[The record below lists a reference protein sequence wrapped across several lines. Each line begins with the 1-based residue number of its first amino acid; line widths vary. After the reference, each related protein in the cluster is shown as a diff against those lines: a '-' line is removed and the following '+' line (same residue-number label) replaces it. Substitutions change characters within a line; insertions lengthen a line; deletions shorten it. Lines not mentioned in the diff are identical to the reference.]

1 MAETAPLRLDEVA
14 VLIPALNESLRIRGV
29 VEDAL
34 AQVPTVIVVD
44 DGSDDDTVERIADL
58 PVRVLRHPRRMG
70 KGAALRSG
78 FAEAERLGMRAVAT
92 MDGDGQHSAADIPRL
107 VAAAN
112 RHPGC
117 VIVGAR
123 LRKRASQPPHRRLG
137 NDFGDWGIGWACG
150 FRVVDSQSGQRLYPR
165 EVFTL
170 RDVPGE
176 GFVFEA
182 QMLIS
187 AARRAGAGVVAVPI
201 ETRYAG
207 CTPGLAFRK
216 SHFRLF
222 RDLWAITSHVVRQV
236 WRHGDV
242 VSEYARARRHPPVID
257 DAGDASVALRG
268 AVADG
273 PGQAATGGRG

>member
-1 MAETAPLRLDEVA
+1 MPEQVPLAREDVA
-14 VLIPALNESLRIRGV
+14 VVIPALNESLRIRGV
-29 VEDAL
+29 VEEAL
-34 AQVPTVIVVD
+34 TQASTVIVVD

-58 PVRVLRHPRRMG
+58 PARVVRHPRRMG

-78 FAEAERLGMRAVAT
+78 FAEAERLGARAVVT
-92 MDGDGQHSAADIPRL
+92 MDGDGQHDAADIPRL

-137 NDFGDWGIGWACG
+137 NDFGDWGISWGCG

-165 EVFTL
+165 AVFTL
-170 RDVPGE
+170 PDVPGE

-187 AARRAGAGVVAVPI
+187 AAREAGAGVVAVPI

-207 CTPGLAFRK
+207 GEPGLEFRK

-222 RDLWAITSHVVRQV
+222 RDLWAITSHVVAQV
-236 WRHGDV
+236 WTHGDV
-242 VSEYARARRHPPVID
+242 VREYRRARAHPPVID
-257 DAGDASVALRG
+257 DAGSASAPLY
-268 AVADG
+268 DPLSNHSNG
-273 PGQAATGGRG
+273 PA

>member
-1 MAETAPLRLDEVA
+1 MAEQLPLRPGDVA
-14 VLIPALNESLRIRGV
+14 AVIPALNESLRIRGV
-29 VEDAL
+29 VEGAL

-58 PVRVLRHPRRMG
+58 PVRVVRHPQRMG
-70 KGAALRSG
+70 KGAALRDG
-78 FAEAERLGMRAVAT
+78 FAEAERLGARAVVT
-92 MDGDGQHSAADIPRL
+92 MDGDGQHDAADIARL
-107 VAAAN
+107 ITAAN

-187 AARRAGAGVVAVPI
+187 AARAGAGVVAVPI

-207 CTPGLAFRK
+207 CEPGLEFRK
-216 SHFRLF
+216 SHFRLG
-222 RDLWAITSHVVRQV
+222 RDLWAITSHVVGQV
-236 WRHGDV
+236 LGHPNPIA
-242 VSEYARARRHPPVID
+242 EYTRTRRKPPVID
-257 DAGDASVALRG
+257 DCSGEFATALGNNDANTAKG
-268 AVADG
+268 G
-273 PGQAATGGRG
+273 PG

>member
-1 MAETAPLRLDEVA
+1 MAERAPLQRDDVA
-14 VLIPALNESLRIRGV
+14 VVIPALNESLRIRGV
-29 VEDAL
+29 VESAL
-34 AQVPTVIVVD
+34 AQAATVIVVD
-44 DGSDDDTVERIADL
+44 DGSDDDTVARIADL
-58 PVRVLRHPRRMG
+58 PAHVVRHPRRLG

-78 FAEAERLGMRAVAT
+78 FAEAARLGARAVAT
-92 MDGDGQHSAADIPRL
+92 MDGDGQHDAADIPRL

-137 NDFGDWGIGWACG
+137 NDFGDWGISWGCG
-150 FRVVDSQSGQRLYPR
+150 FRVVDTQSGQRLYPR

-170 RDVPGE
+170 EDVPGE

-187 AARRAGAGVVAVPI
+187 AARRAGARVVAVPI

-207 CTPGLAFRK
+207 GEPGLAFRK

-222 RDLWAITSHVVRQV
+222 RDLWAITSHVVGQV
-236 WRHGDV
+236 LRHGDV
-242 VSEYARARRHPPVID
+242 IAEYARVRRNPPVID
-257 DAGDASVALRG
+257 DDRAGSAMMVATDRIEG
-268 AVADG
+268 AK
-273 PGQAATGGRG
+273 GGHG

>member
-1 MAETAPLRLDEVA
+1 MAEILAAGDVA
-14 VLIPALNESLRIRGV
+14 VVIPALNESLRIRGV

-34 AQVPTVIVVD
+34 AQVPTVIVID
-44 DGSDDDTVERIADL
+44 DGSDDDTVDRIADL
-58 PVRVLRHPRRMG
+58 PVHLVRHPVRMG
-70 KGAALRSG
+70 KGAALRDG
-78 FAEAERLGMRAVAT
+78 FAEAARLGMRAVVT
-92 MDGDGQHSAADIPRL
+92 MDGDGQHDAADIPRL
-107 VAAAN
+107 IDAAN

-137 NDFGDWGIGWACG
+137 NDFGDWGISWACG

-170 RDVPGE
+170 DDVPGE

-187 AARRAGAGVVAVPI
+187 AARRTGAGVVAVPI

-207 CTPGLAFRK
+207 HAPDVEFRK

-222 RDLWAITSHVVRQV
+222 RDLWAITSHVVAQV
-236 WRHGDV
+236 VRHGNV
-242 VSEYARARRHPPVID
+242 VSEYARTRRTPPVID
-257 DAGDASVALRG
+257 DATGSGHERSIGGTAGIKGDRS
-268 AVADG
+268 
-273 PGQAATGGRG
+273 

>member
-1 MAETAPLRLDEVA
+1 MADAPPLERGDVA
-14 VLIPALNESLRIRGV
+14 VVIPALNESLRIRGV
-29 VEDAL
+29 VEGAL

-44 DGSDDDTVERIADL
+44 DGSDDDTAGCIADL
-58 PVRVLRHPRRMG
+58 PVHLVRHEVRRG
-70 KGAALRSG
+70 KGAALRAG
-78 FAEAERLGMRAVAT
+78 FAEAVRLGMRAVVT
-92 MDGDGQHSAADIPRL
+92 MDGDGQHDAADIPRMI
-107 VAAAN
+107 AAAN
-112 RHPGC
+112 RHPGS

-137 NDFGDWGIGWACG
+137 NDFGDWGISWACG

-165 EVFTL
+165 RVFEL

-187 AARRAGAGVVAVPI
+187 AAREAGAGVVAVPI

-207 CTPGLAFRK
+207 DAPDLQFRK

-222 RDLWAITSHVVRQV
+222 HDLKAITTHVVGQV
-236 WRHGDV
+236 WRRGDV
-242 VSEYARARRHPPVID
+242 VAEYARARRTPPVIED
-257 DAGDASVALRG
+257 DRPGADAGGMDHTGR
-268 AVADG
+268 
-273 PGQAATGGRG
+273 ATGGQA

>member
-1 MAETAPLRLDEVA
+1 MAERTPLRRDDVA
-14 VLIPALNESLRIRGV
+14 LVIPALNESLRIRGV
-29 VEDAL
+29 VEGAL

-44 DGSDDDTVERIADL
+44 DGSEDDTVERIADL
-58 PVRVLRHPRRMG
+58 PVHVVRHATRKG

-78 FAEAERLGMRAVAT
+78 FAEAERLGARAVAT
-92 MDGDGQHSAADIPRL
+92 MDGDGQHDAADIPRL
-107 VAAAN
+107 IAAAN

-123 LRKRASQPPHRRLG
+123 LRKRASQPRHRRLG
-137 NDFGDWGIGWACG
+137 NEFGDWGISWGCG

-170 RDVPGE
+170 HDVPGE
-176 GFVFEA
+176 GFVYEA
-182 QMLIS
+182 QLLIS
-187 AARRAGAGVVAVPI
+187 AARQAGAGVVAVPI

-207 CTPGLAFRK
+207 HEPGLQFRK

-236 WRHGDV
+236 VGHGDMLA
-242 VSEYARARRHPPVID
+242 EYARTRSRPPVID
-257 DAGDASVALRG
+257 DDRG
-268 AVADG
+268 AATTAAPG
-273 PGQAATGGRG
+273 PVGQARGGHG